1 MTIIKTEAHSRAVLS
16 IQALLSKHIPGS
28 SPYRIAERALD
39 LAFNSSRV
47 LGGDREQELLAEAKY
62 FINCQVRAKLLI
74 ELSPDVPVAVS
85 LPKLWLTNEE
95 GNGGSQARLR

>member
-16 IQALLSKHIPGS
+16 IQALLSKHTPGS

-39 LAFNSSRV
+39 LAFNSSRA

-62 FINCQVRAKLLI
+62 FIDRQVQANLLV
-74 ELSPDVPVAVS
+74 ESTYHAPAVVS
-85 LPKLWLTNEE
+85 LAKRWLTNEE
-95 GNGGSQARLR
+95 RDGGNYARLR